1 MVHAQIFFPVDDSQF
16 SSAHPPEGDY
26 IDLHS
31 RDKSIVDIDL
41 VEVFDKVP

>member
-1 MVHAQIFFPVDDSQF
+1 MTVNFHLRN
-16 SSAHPPEGDY
+16 PPEGDY